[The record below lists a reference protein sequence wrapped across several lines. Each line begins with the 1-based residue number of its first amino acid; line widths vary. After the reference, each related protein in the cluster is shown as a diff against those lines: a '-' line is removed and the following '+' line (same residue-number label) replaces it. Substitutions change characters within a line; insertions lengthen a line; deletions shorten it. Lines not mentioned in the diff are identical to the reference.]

1 MLYNPRFFK
10 TKCMKNISSPTSSY
24 YTIYTVYIYIYIYE
38 KIYFKIV
45 IIVLTHAKIM
55 RSRNILQ
62 PKFLLTKVIVL
73 VKQNI
78 LNYVKS
84 EVLSKL
90 SWKKKKLKKP
100 WDGARFRLPRVL
112 EELFVWSAELETVKL
127 AVDERTLGRVIERV
141 RSIEHPSALE
151 QVTSWCSPL
160 LLPSQWRPSTV
171 SRDVAAGHEEC
182 LVGSKGLLDSRQ
194 DCDC

>member
-1 MLYNPRFFK
+1 MREESGVRLRKVVLVFGTDECIIHANDSHMFRLSESPTNITRFPLHFFK
-10 TKCMKNISSPTSSY
+10 NASPSNLHLHFTHMT
-24 YTIYTVYIYIYIYE
+24 TIIMLNLCIICWYWCWCYI
-38 KIYFKIV
+38 
-45 IIVLTHAKIM
+45 
-55 RSRNILQ
+55 
-62 PKFLLTKVIVL
+62 
-73 VKQNI
+73 
-78 LNYVKS
+78 
-84 EVLSKL
+84 
-90 SWKKKKLKKP
+90 P
-100 WDGARFRLPRVL
+100 WDGAWIRLPRVL
-112 EELFVWSAELETVKL
+112 KELFVWSAELETVKL